1 MRTTEAAVADIVE
14 LALLWWEVKS
24 LTGLISW
31 RSKIVIDIINELI
44 EGVKSLSWAIRPQPG
59 LYWNN
64 YLARVS

>member
-44 EGVKSLSWAIRPQPG
+44 EGVKSLSWATPQLG
-59 LYWNN
+59 SY
-64 YLARVS
+64 